1 MTRVMQM
8 SPGSTHSYSH
18 WLFIDFQPTPNA
30 DIMILITTT
39 FFLFRERPTDS
50 LCLGRFLWRRRFDS
64 SKAIAFSYI
73 LARCIRICAFASMK
87 IHVSA
92 RLIHMAPLWRKAHHG
107 SHHELKTHINKLL
120 QWPRHAPFFLEPTG
134 RVFLSFFLLIWM
146 FLLRL
151 FLLSLEA
158 SAQLC
163 K

>member
-64 SKAIAFSYI
+64 SKAIAFSFI
-73 LARCIRICAFASMK
+73 LARCILTCINENSRFCSSDTYGSSLEKSPSWLPSWTENPYQQIASMTP
-87 IHVSA
+87 A
-92 RLIHMAPLWRKAHHG
+92 R
-107 SHHELKTHINKLL
+107 
-120 QWPRHAPFFLEPTG
+120 PFFLGANRT
-134 RVFLSFFLLIWM
+134 SLLI
-146 FLLRL
+146 L
-151 FLLSLEA
+151 FFFSSECFCLDSF
-158 SAQLC
+158 C
-163 K
+163 CH